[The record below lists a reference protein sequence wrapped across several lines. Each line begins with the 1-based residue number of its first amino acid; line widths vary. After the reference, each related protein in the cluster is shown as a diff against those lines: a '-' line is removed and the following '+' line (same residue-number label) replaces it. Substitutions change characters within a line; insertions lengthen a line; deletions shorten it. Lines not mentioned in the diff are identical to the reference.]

1 MGAISEREDKWL
13 AKATE
18 AAVAGARKVALADT
32 PTMNTPVGRLN
43 ARQWGM
49 IITSVI
55 FAWTETKVEQAI
67 AEGISS
73 EQTIRLTGLDPDPCD
88 VAVIRSILPALA
100 EGSAIDWS
108 QPLAS
113 WSPDM
118 MTNFLLSAWRLIR
131 AAETARDH
139 GPGHILKRAEFDE
152 KSFKR
157 ALSDRGLQGRRRR
170 KPTRRCSGS
179 W

>member
-1 MGAISEREDKWL
+1 MIMGVISEREDAWL

-67 AEGISS
+67 AEGMSS

-100 EGSAIDWS
+100 DGSAIDWS

-118 MTNFLLSAWRLIR
+118 MTNFLLSACRLIR
-131 AAETARDH
+131 AAETARDN

-152 KSFKR
+152 KTGDPIPF
-157 ALSDRGLQGRRRR
+157 
-170 KPTRRCSGS
+170 
-179 W
+179 